1 MSNDIDDIEYLE
13 ILEDMWESERET
25 YSEIISSTR

>member
-1 MSNDIDDIEYLE
+1 MDNDIDDIEYLE

-25 YSEIISSTR
+25 YADIVASTR